1 MSYVSGADL
10 RKIRMLAGKTTKQM
24 AELAGVKTRKT
35 YENWEKDIGSPSHNQ
50 FVELVKSCGFKPA
63 DIVKLF
69 IDRKDQQKN
78 SDVASALLKLAELK
92 KLN

>member
-1 MSYVSGADL
+1 
-10 RKIRMLAGKTTKQM
+10 MLAGKTTKQM

-35 YENWEKDIGSPSHNQ
+35 YENWEKDIGTPSLNQ

-69 IDRKDQQKN
+69 IDRKEQESG

>member
-1 MSYVSGADL
+1 
-10 RKIRMLAGKTTKQM
+10 MLAGKTTKQM

-35 YENWEKDIGSPSHNQ
+35 YENWEKDIGTPSLNQ
-50 FVELVKSCGFKPA
+50 FVELVKCCGFKPA

-69 IDRKDQQKN
+69 IDRKEQESP

>member
-1 MSYVSGADL
+1 MSYVSGSDL

-35 YENWEKDIGSPSHNQ
+35 YENWEKDIGTPSFNQ

-63 DIVKLF
+63 EIVKIF
-69 IDRKDQQKN
+69 VDRKEMN
-78 SDVASALLKLAELK
+78 NSSDVASALLKLTELQRI
-92 KLN
+92 